1 MLVQAEDLRKLF
13 PVGGLFFGTKKFARA
28 VDGVCLEIARGE
40 ALGLVGESGS
50 GKSTLGRLIL
60 RLIEPTAGSVHFDGR
75 NVLTLSQSELKEFRK
90 KAQIVFQNPYLSLNP
105 SLKVIDTLSEPILV
119 HGLVRTKSEAKEK
132 VVDLLD
138 LVGLGEELLDRYA
151 HELSGGQMQRVA
163 IARALSLEPEFI
175 VFDEPTSS
183 LDVSAQAQIL
193 NIIKDLKGKL
203 DLTYLFISHNLAV
216 VNHVSDRVAVMYA
229 GKIVEIAN
237 TEEFYA
243 DPKQPYSQILL
254 NSIATPDAKASGK
267 RRTIP
272 KGEPPSPLKPPPGCR
287 FHTRCP
293 FVMPVCSQKE
303 PPLAS
308 ISRTRQVACF
318 LYPEATIAA

>member
-1 MLVQAEDLRKLF
+1 MRKWF
-13 PVGGLFFGTKKFARA
+13 PVGGLFFGAKKFARA
-28 VDGVCLEIARGE
+28 VDGVHLEIARGE

-105 SLKVIDTLSEPILV
+105 SLKVFDTLSEPILV

-254 NSIATPDAKASGK
+254 NSIATPDAKATRK

-318 LYPEATIAA
+318 LYPEATTAA